1 MKYLL
6 LHIFFLLSFSSGI
19 AQNIPKQWVFDEYA
33 GVDFNFNPPR
43 GFRSA
48 INNSEGTAMI
58 TDSNGQLILYTDGRT
73 VFNRY
78 HQIIENGRGLK
89 SNYSSEQS
97 ALIIKIPNTYRKYY
111 IFTSEGAIPGYKMDT
126 GICYSIVDMNLNNGL
141 GKVTVKNVNIVPK
154 ACEKLTAVKHCNNQ
168 DVWVICSGYGNDSIY
183 SFLLTEYGLKKPVI
197 SRSGY
202 VLNDVYPYFQRN
214 ATGFLVANSNGD
226 FIASTYTIMKKKSK
240 SVKEIKI
247 ALYSFNKST
256 GKLKYFLTFDTDK
269 NETPYSIDFS
279 RNNRFIYFGCISF
292 DNPGIKQYDLS
303 SMDTSIIKASG
314 VFITSK
320 VNEQDFHQIMDI
332 SMGPNNKIYILLTH
346 KYDKYLG
353 VIPYPD
359 LKAPACGLEHKAVS
373 LENGTKT
380 RQNLPNITQALN
392 EMPPV
397 SISNKCAPGNF
408 TFFSNACQKD
418 SIHWYID
425 DVFITSTIVDSIQY
439 FISEGGEKQIKT
451 ILFNNLT
458 TDTVSFIH
466 YFYGIPDITEIRD
479 TFICEGEKLNLFVN
493 SKTDMIIWSTGDTN
507 NETIIDKPGKY
518 YISATNKAGCEAFDS
533 LEVKLKP
540 KPDFNLEIIQ
550 YCEDQ
555 PAKVSILPKSIL
567 YANMVSWSNGDI
579 NSTATE
585 YHFENKEYVKIS
597 NSNGCQF
604 IDSFEIFELCPSTIF
619 VPNSFSPNGDQIN
632 DVFKAEGD
640 FISQYSLKVF
650 NKWGQLVFTSSDITH
665 GWDGTY
671 KNQPCPMDAYYFYI
685 SAQGIGSQSESLKGT
700 VMLLR

>member
-1 MKYLL
+1 
-6 LHIFFLLSFSSGI
+6 
-19 AQNIPKQWVFDEYA
+19 
-33 GVDFNFNPPR
+33 
-43 GFRSA
+43 
-48 INNSEGTAMI
+48 
-58 TDSNGQLILYTDGRT
+58 LY
-73 VFNRY
+73 
-78 HQIIENGRGLK
+78 K
-89 SNYSSEQS
+89 
-97 ALIIKIPNTYRKYY
+97 
-111 IFTSEGAIPGYKMDT
+111 
-126 GICYSIVDMNLNNGL
+126 
-141 GKVTVKNVNIVPK
+141 
-154 ACEKLTAVKHCNNQ
+154 
-168 DVWVICSGYGNDSIY
+168 
-183 SFLLTEYGLKKPVI
+183 
-197 SRSGY
+197 
-202 VLNDVYPYFQRN
+202 
-214 ATGFLVANSNGD
+214 
-226 FIASTYTIMKKKSK
+226 
-240 SVKEIKI
+240 
-247 ALYSFNKST
+247 FNKTT
-256 GKLKYFLTFDTDK
+256 GKLKYFLTLGNDRS
-269 NETPYSIDFS
+269 ETPFSIAFSKNNRYIYLGNIDFFNS
-279 RNNRFIYFGCISF
+279 
-292 DNPGIKQYDLS
+292 GITQYDLS
-303 SMDTSIIKASG
+303 SGDTNAIKASG
-314 VFITSK
+314 VFMSSK
-320 VNEQDFHQIMDI
+320 ANEQDYHMILDI
-332 SMGPNNKIYILLTH
+332 AMGPDDRVYILQSNE
-346 KYDKYLG
+346 YDEYLS
-353 VIPYPD
+353 VISYPD
-359 LKAPACGLEHKAVS
+359 IRAPACGLKHKAVS
-373 LENGTKT
+373 LERGTKT
-380 RQNLPNITQALN
+380 RLNLPNITQALN

-439 FISEGGEKQIKT
+439 FISESGEKQIKT

-458 TDTVSFIH
+458 TDTVSFNH
-466 YFYGIPDITEIRD
+466 YFYGIPDINEIRD

-585 YHFENKEYVKIS
+585 YHFENTEYVKLS

-650 NKWGQLVFTSSDITH
+650 NKWGQLVFTSTDITH

-685 SAQGIGSQSESLKGT
+685 NAQGTGSQKESLKGT
-700 VMLLR
+700 VMLIR